1 MHKHIVHNH
10 YGSYNEGSILI
21 TSLLLYSFPRHYWQQ
36 HHQHTT
42 NKHIIYNHP
51 GFEDDQSASAHW
63 QTLLQQLLPSAYYPD
78 GTRITKPPPKP
89 GRRDLK
95 YYLWEDRITKTPC
108 VYCEWCVFLQLVK
121 SSQYFSCFI
130 VVLKPA
136 LAPQQGSRE
145 MQCRGKTKK
154 T

>member
-36 HHQHTT
+36 HHQH
-42 NKHIIYNHP
+42 NQQAHNLQSP
-51 GFEDDQSASAHW
+51 WFRGWSASPHW

-89 GRRDLK
+89 GRRKLK
-95 YYLWEDRITKTPC
+95 YYLWEDRLTKTPC
-108 VYCEWCVFLQLVK
+108 VYYCEFLQLVK
-121 SSQYFSCFI
+121 TLQLFFLFHCCAKICTRSS
-130 VVLKPA
+130 A
-136 LAPQQGSRE
+136 GEQGNA
-145 MQCRGKTKK
+145 MQGYNTN

>member
-36 HHQHTT
+36 HHQH
-42 NKHIIYNHP
+42 NQQAHNLQSP
-51 GFEDDQSASAHW
+51 WFRGWSASDHW

-89 GRRDLK
+89 GQRKLK
-95 YYLWEDRITKTPC
+95 YYLWEDMLKKTPY
-108 VYCEWCVFLQLVK
+108 VYCVFLRLKVK

-136 LAPQQGSRE
+136 LAPQRGSRD

-154 T
+154 NIH